1 MSLVDEVFQLIQGR
15 ASSDKKEA
23 ELGRLRLLLSQHS
36 VSLDGGSKG
45 GRGGVWAIYSAR
57 QPARVCV
64 ACD

>member
-36 VSLDGGSKG
+36 VNSYVMKEGGSKG
-45 GRGGVWAIYSAR
+45 GKAD
-57 QPARVCV
+57 RVCI
-64 ACD
+64 